1 MGYPSVFPFAVSFK
15 EEFASPDMAA
25 HPYRTQLS
33 GPWLAVQRC
42 RHSKEFLVTPI
53 LHRVYLT
60 EPH

>member
-33 GPWLAVQRC
+33 GP
-42 RHSKEFLVTPI
+42 
-53 LHRVYLT
+53 
-60 EPH
+60 